1 MYKNEWKER
10 KFRWQKNKKSDFCK
24 EKVVKID
31 DIDAKKILTSKE
43 EPHDTKNLFK
53 YFIAYNDNDIIRP
66 LYVRLSQISG

>member
-1 MYKNEWKER
+1 MSGKNVNFDDK
-10 KFRWQKNKKSDFCK
+10 KIKKSDFCK

-31 DIDAKKILTSKE
+31 NIDAKKILTSKE